1 MRITIDLDDP
11 IPPFNQLVGQ
21 IKQAVASGA
30 LAPGDPLPSIR
41 QLANDLD
48 LNQKTVAKAYRLLER
63 DRVIQPRG
71 YRGSFVHPEARAH
84 AEFDLQGWMHKQLT
98 ACVSALRDRGAT
110 DPEIRVAFNN
120 LMANRGPEDTRHD

>member
-48 LNQKTVAKAYRLLER
+48 LPHKTVAKA
-63 DRVIQPRG
+63 
-71 YRGSFVHPEARAH
+71 
-84 AEFDLQGWMHKQLT
+84 
-98 ACVSALRDRGAT
+98 
-110 DPEIRVAFNN
+110 
-120 LMANRGPEDTRHD
+120 